1 MPGALATTVHGVVRG
16 TERSGSTAFYGLP
29 YAAPPVGE
37 LMFSAPSPP
46 DRWEGVR
53 DASRPGPTA
62 QRRGFDAGTIPEP
75 SLPGDDYLTV
85 NVFTPTTA
93 EPGSDLPVLVYL
105 HGGAYIAGSPVS
117 PWYDGSAFNRDAIVV
132 VTVGYRLGLLGFGS
146 LRGATENRA
155 LLDWLAA
162 LEWVRDN
169 IHAFGG
175 DPDRVTLAGQSAGGG
190 AVLTLLGTPGIS
202 GLVAR
207 AIAASPVLSQATTEE
222 ARRTADQAAALT
234 GAAANVE
241 SLLALPSWTLH
252 DLPWRMP
259 NVFGS
264 AAGRATAMTD
274 PVALV
279 GEILDSIEFC
289 PTTDGNLVVRPIAL
303 GARECPIPLLIGATA
318 HELTSTVPALLEP
331 CDLAGLERL
340 GLTADEA
347 EGYVSARDPE
357 RRLGPAAHR
366 PHVPGRRRRRSRR
379 PRRDLGLRLPRT
391 ARRRSRSRASLP
403 LLRHPVRLGPAR
415 GTGCETCH
423 RMWLAAPGRRGPRG
437 LGGLH
442 PGRRSG
448 MVRGRPGV
456 EHSHLRPPG
465 GQHDR
470 RGLRRRAPP
479 RRRGRSRTPSHAVK
493 GPDRLH

>member
-347 EGYVSARDPE
+347 EGYVSARDPDAGWGQLLTDLMFRAGVVAVADGRAATWVYDFRE
-357 RRLGPAAHR
+357 RPAGDLDPGRAFHCSDIPFAWDLLGAPGVKRAIGCGSQHLADEVHGAWVAFIRDGDPGWSEVGPAWSTR
-366 PHVPGRRRRRSRR
+366 IF
-379 PRRDLGLRLPRT
+379 
-391 ARRRSRSRASLP
+391 
-403 LLRHPVRLGPAR
+403 
-415 GTGCETCH
+415 
-423 RMWLAAPGRRGPRG
+423 
-437 LGGLH
+437 
-442 PGRRSG
+442 
-448 MVRGRPGV
+448 
-456 EHSHLRPPG
+456 
-465 GQHDR
+465 DR
-470 RGLRRRAPP
+470 RGVSTTAEGYAAERHLADAVEAGP
-479 RRRGRSRTPSHAVK
+479 RVTQ
-493 GPDRLH
+493 